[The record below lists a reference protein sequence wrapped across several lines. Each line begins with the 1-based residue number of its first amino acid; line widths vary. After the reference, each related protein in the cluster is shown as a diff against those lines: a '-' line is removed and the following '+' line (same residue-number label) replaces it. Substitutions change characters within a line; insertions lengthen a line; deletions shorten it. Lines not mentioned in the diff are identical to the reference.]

1 MAVFFGVFA
10 SLTNVR
16 HRDTIAS
23 NFKEEATMMYGTYS
37 NTNTSNHCATFA
49 AASSCAHIRAIVDT
63 ALLAVSVLLLSLV
76 RIILFGV

>member
-1 MAVFFGVFA
+1 
-10 SLTNVR
+10 
-16 HRDTIAS
+16 
-23 NFKEEATMMYGTYS
+23 MMYGTYS